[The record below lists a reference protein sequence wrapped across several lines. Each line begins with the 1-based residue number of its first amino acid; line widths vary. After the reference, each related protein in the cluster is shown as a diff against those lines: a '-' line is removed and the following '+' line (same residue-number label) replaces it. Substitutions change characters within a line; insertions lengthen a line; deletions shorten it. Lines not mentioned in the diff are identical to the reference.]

1 MHFLCLSLS
10 LETELLDFAFGDNTH
25 LYKESKFVKQVSSQ
39 IEPERQI
46 PDLLKVVPTDNM
58 CPTKEVSSEN
68 YWNVHISVIAFA
80 IH

>member
-46 PDLLKVVPTDNM
+46 PDLLKVVPTDM

>member
-46 PDLLKVVPTDNM
+46 PDLLKVVPIDNM
-58 CPTKEVSSEN
+58 CSIKEVSSEN
-68 YWNVHISVIAFA
+68 YWNVCISVIAFA